1 MLGKKLGHFLEKS
14 CVRSRSY
21 IFSPIIMKPGQNVCL
36 RELSDVFE
44 NGQKTRTLGQILE
57 NLVYAVD
64 ATFSV
69 R

>member
-1 MLGKKLGHFLEKS
+1 MLGKKLGHFLEKP

-21 IFSPIIMKPGQNVCL
+21 IFSPKNVCL